1 MADEEY
7 SLNQDFV
14 DSTLKV
20 ADELELDEIDTA
32 KLLLEA
38 QAARD
43 LLDRSLFERGIIR
56 FHQQRKYLLDCMRL
70 CIQLANDDE
79 LEDGIQ
85 DFFGAFVTEII
96 YGAAIPGCQPPREE
110 EKIIPRCMA
119 AMQDIKVW
127 LQRITEK
134 VTTTNLMYQTQPAV
148 PPEFREAVEF
158 SRVSLV
164 QQHELLAVIL
174 SSAIEKNQASVGHF
188 RTFFQGLRRVDRYD
202 HLLGK
207 SHISY
212 FEAVAELVE
221 GLTKPSSPYVPSRRC
236 IY

>member
-1 MADEEY
+1 MMLTGCGAGKITVDDEEY

-14 DSTLKV
+14 DNTLKV
-20 ADELELDEIDTA
+20 ADELELDEIETA

-38 QAARD
+38 QAARE

-56 FHQQRKYLLDCMRL
+56 FHQQRKYLLDCVRL

-79 LEDGIQ
+79 LEDGFQ
-85 DFFGAFVTEII
+85 DFFGAFVTETI
-96 YGAAIPGCQPPREE
+96 YGAAVPGGQAPREE
-110 EKIIPRCMA
+110 EKIVPRCMA

-134 VTTTNLMYQTQPAV
+134 VATTNLMYQTQPAI
-148 PPEFREAVEF
+148 PPEFQEAIEF

-174 SSAIEKNQASVGHF
+174 CSAIEKHQASVKDF
-188 RTFFQGLRRVDRYD
+188 RAFFQLLKRIDRYD

-207 SHISY
+207 LRYRSQ
-212 FEAVAELVE
+212 
-221 GLTKPSSPYVPSRRC
+221 GLSSSGVG
-236 IY
+236 